1 MIKIL
6 YFEPVPDDIHYLQRL
21 LAESCLETNIR
32 RFFTNTNLGV
42 FDDNSTLFDL
52 SSVSDLKTG
61 LEYCSSHEYHIIFL
75 NLTLSDSQGLVTLNK
90 VSQHSPGIPKII
102 VCEPADEHV
111 ALQALEVGAQDY
123 LIKNQFDSYL
133 LMRLIRYSIQHRK
146 LTEQISDARKMEH
159 QLIYHDPVTSLPN
172 RQLFNNHLKQAIAQ
186 AKRHSRIMGILFLD
200 LDGFK
205 RINDTLGHSTGD
217 VLLQNI
223 ANRLCAC
230 VRESDIV
237 ARLGGDEFTVILSE
251 TRNIQ
256 DIVKVTQKILASFSS
271 AILSDGHELFITASV
286 GISLFP
292 TDGNDIETLVKHAEV
307 AMYRAKTQGKNNY
320 QLYNLNM
327 NATDMNRLKLETNL
341 RKALER
347 DELVVHY
354 QPQADLATGYIT
366 GVEAL
371 IRWEHPE
378 YGLVPPSKFIP
389 LAEETGLIEPIGE
402 WVLYQACQQNKQWQ
416 NEGFPP
422 IRVSVN
428 ISARQFRTK
437 NLTKMVSKALD
448 KFNLAPEHLG
458 LEITESNAMHDV
470 EHTIRMLNLFKEM
483 GIQIS
488 VDDFGTGYSSLSY
501 LKRFPIDMLK
511 IDQSFMN
518 NICTDND
525 AAAIASAIVALGH
538 SLKLQV
544 LAEGVESKEQLLF
557 LKSIGCDEI
566 QGYHF
571 SKPLPAEIL
580 KDLFR
585 VEKRIYLK

>member
-6 YFEPVPDDIHYLQRL
+6 YFEPAPEDVDFLRQF
-21 LAESCLETNIR
+21 LAESCIETNIR
-32 RFFTNTNLGV
+32 RFFNNTNLGT
-42 FDDNSTLFDL
+42 FADNGALFEL
-52 SSVSDLKTG
+52 ASIPDLKSG
-61 LEYCSSHEYHIIFL
+61 LEFCSKHECHLIFL
-75 NLTLSDSQGLVTLNK
+75 NLMLADSQGLVTLNK

-102 VCEPADEHV
+102 ICDPSDEHV

-123 LIKNQFDSYL
+123 LIKNQFDSNL
-133 LMRLIRYSIQHRK
+133 LIRVIRYSIQHRK
-146 LTEQISDARKMEH
+146 LAEQISDARKVEH
-159 QLIYHDPVTSLPN
+159 QLIYHDPVTNLPN

-186 AKRHSRIMGILFLD
+186 AKRNGRMVGVLFLD

-217 VLLQNI
+217 LLLQNI
-223 ANRLCAC
+223 ANRLRAS

-251 TRNIQ
+251 TRNLQ
-256 DIVKVTQKILASFSS
+256 DAVRVTQKILASFAS
-271 AILSDGHELFITASV
+271 AIISDGQELFITASV

-292 TDGNDIETLVKHAEV
+292 TDGNDIETLVKHAEI
-307 AMYRAKTQGKNNY
+307 AMYRAKMHGKNNY

-327 NATDMNRLKLETNL
+327 NATDLNRLKLETSL

-354 QPQADLATGYIT
+354 QPQADLATGCVT

-371 IRWEHPE
+371 IRWEHQE

-402 WVLYQACQQNKQWQ
+402 WVLYQACQQNKEWQ
-416 NEGFPP
+416 DDGFPP

-448 KFNLAPEHLG
+448 KIGLQPEHLG

-470 EHTIRMLNLFKEM
+470 DHTIRMLNLLKEM

-538 SLKLQV
+538 SLNLQV
-544 LAEGVESKEQLLF
+544 LAEGVESKDQLLF
-557 LKSIGCDEI
+557 LKSLGCDEI

-571 SKPLPAEIL
+571 SKPLPASEL
-580 KDLFR
+580 KNLFR

>member
-6 YFEPVPDDIHYLQRL
+6 YFEPAPEDVDFLRQF
-21 LAESCLETNIR
+21 LAESCIETNIR
-32 RFFTNTNLGV
+32 RFFNNTNLGT
-42 FDDNSTLFDL
+42 FSDNGALFEL
-52 SSVSDLKTG
+52 ASIPDLKSG
-61 LEYCSSHEYHIIFL
+61 LEFCSKHECHLIFL
-75 NLTLSDSQGLVTLNK
+75 NLMLADSQGLVTLNK

-102 VCEPADEHV
+102 ICDPSDEHV

-123 LIKNQFDSYL
+123 LIKNQFDSNL
-133 LMRLIRYSIQHRK
+133 LIRVIRYSIQHRK
-146 LTEQISDARKMEH
+146 LAEQISDARKVEH
-159 QLIYHDPVTSLPN
+159 QLIYHDPVTNLPN

-186 AKRHSRIMGILFLD
+186 AKRNGRMVGVLFLD

-217 VLLQNI
+217 LLLQNI
-223 ANRLCAC
+223 ANRLRAS

-251 TRNIQ
+251 TRNLQ
-256 DIVKVTQKILASFSS
+256 DAVRVTQKILASFAS
-271 AILSDGHELFITASV
+271 AIISDGQELFITASV

-292 TDGNDIETLVKHAEV
+292 TDGNDIETLVKHAEI
-307 AMYRAKTQGKNNY
+307 AMYRAKMHGKNNY

-327 NATDMNRLKLETNL
+327 NATDLNRLKLETSL

-354 QPQADLATGYIT
+354 QPQADLATGCVT

-402 WVLYQACQQNKQWQ
+402 WVLYQACQQNKEWQ
-416 NEGFPP
+416 DDGFPP

-448 KFNLAPEHLG
+448 KIGLQPEHLG

-470 EHTIRMLNLFKEM
+470 DHTIRMLNLLKEM

-538 SLKLQV
+538 SLNLQV
-544 LAEGVESKEQLLF
+544 LAEGVESKDQLLF
-557 LKSIGCDEI
+557 LKSLGCDEI

-571 SKPLPAEIL
+571 SKPLPASEL
-580 KDLFR
+580 KNLFR